1 MQQIRPSKQL
11 LLVGGGHSHVTVIK
25 QLGMRPIP
33 GVKVTLVTP
42 SLKTAYSGMLPGCIA
57 GHYQASDI
65 YIDLAKLCQ
74 AAGIDWV
81 LDEICGVDRTANGN
95 VQSPAKSSIRC
106 LIARRG
112 KHP

>member
-42 SLKTAYSGMLPGCIA
+42 SLKTPYSGMLPGCIA
-57 GHYQASDI
+57 GHYQPGDI
-65 YIDLAKLCQ
+65 YIDLARLCQ

-81 LDEICGVDRTANGN
+81 LVRSAALT
-95 VQSPAKSSIRC
+95 P
-106 LIARRG
+106 RG
-112 KHP
+112 KR